1 VATTIAC
8 LEDAAMTGRMAL
20 RDAWWTRGSGP
31 DRGVDRSASAPVVR
45 LRLAALFAAQ
55 LFDYGTFTLMVDRHG
70 ITAETNPIVAHGFA
84 SFGLPMVAIAKLALV
99 VLVGAVIVL
108 LGRGGRGRA
117 ATPRLAGLV
126 AVLAVAAGLVG
137 GLSNV
142 IPY

>member
-1 VATTIAC
+1 
-8 LEDAAMTGRMAL
+8 MTGRMAL
-20 RDAWWTRGSGP
+20 RDARFSRRVAA
-31 DRGVDRSASAPVVR
+31 DSLVDRSPSAPVVR

-70 ITAETNPIVAHGFA
+70 IAAEANPIVAHGFA
-84 SFGLPMVAIAKLALV
+84 TGGLPMVLIAKLALV

-126 AVLAVAAGLVG
+126 AVLAVGAGLVG

-142 IPY
+142 LPH